1 MSTFDNA
8 ALSHGAAATQ
18 VLDNKVELVQFPVKR
33 IADVVASLVVVV
45 ALALPAAVIA
55 LILKAGS
62 EQIVAKQLVAG
73 KNGGFVEYSFRTD
86 DNGFG
91 SFLAT
96 TGLNIIPTIFNVLRG
111 DMALVELVPN
121 HDSAP
126 TSLSA
131 DARIIAKALTSAFTA

>member
-62 EQIVAKQLVAG
+62 EQIVAKQLV
-73 KNGGFVEYSFRTD
+73 D
-86 DNGFG
+86 
-91 SFLAT
+91 
-96 TGLNIIPTIFNVLRG
+96 
-111 DMALVELVPN
+111 
-121 HDSAP
+121 
-126 TSLSA
+126 
-131 DARIIAKALTSAFTA
+131 

>member
-1 MSTFDNA
+1 MSTFNNA
-8 ALSHGAAATQ
+8 ALSHGPTVTQ
-18 VLDNKVELVQFPVKR
+18 VIDNKVELVQLPVKR
-33 IADVVASLVVVV
+33 IADVIVSLIVLV

-62 EQIVAKQLVAG
+62 DQVVTKQLVAG
-73 KNGGFVEYSFRTD
+73 KNGGFVKYSFHTD

-96 TGLNIIPTIFNVLRG
+96 TGLNIIPTFFNVLRD

-126 TSLSA
+126 TTLA
-131 DARIIAKALTSAFTA
+131 TDARTITKALTSAFTA